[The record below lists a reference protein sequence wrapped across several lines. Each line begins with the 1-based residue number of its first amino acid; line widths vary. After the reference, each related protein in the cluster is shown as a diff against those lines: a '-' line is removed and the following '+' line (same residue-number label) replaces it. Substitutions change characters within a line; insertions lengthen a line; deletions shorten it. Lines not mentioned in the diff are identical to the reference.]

1 MIKFNSIEEIKK
13 YYNKNT
19 NTYEFIEDGILLDV
33 EFAFDLETD
42 ENIKARC
49 INAYDIKALD
59 INAYDIKAED
69 IKAWDINAYDINV
82 LDINA
87 LKINALGIN
96 ARDINAGDINALD
109 INARD
114 ISALD
119 IKALDINALDI
130 TYYAVCFAYQN
141 IECSSIKG
149 RRVNAK
155 HFVLDGEIKI
165 VEEIAKTE
173 ELENDI

>member
-33 EFAFDLETD
+33 EFAFDLEID
-42 ENIKARC
+42 GNINALDIKAQYINACDIKALDIKAHNIKAR
-49 INAYDIKALD
+49 D
-59 INAYDIKAED
+59 INAYDIKA
-69 IKAWDINAYDINV
+69 
-82 LDINA
+82 
-87 LKINALGIN
+87 
-96 ARDINAGDINALD
+96 R
-109 INARD
+109 
-114 ISALD
+114 
-119 IKALDINALDI
+119 DI
-130 TYYAVCFAYQN
+130 TYHAVCFAYRN

-165 VEEIAKTE
+165 IEKEQPKKKVTL
-173 ELENDI
+173 ELTDEQLEKIKELIENESNR

>member
-33 EFAFDLETD
+33 EFAFDLEING
-42 ENIKARC
+42 NIKAR
-49 INAYDIKALD
+49 DIKAQ
-59 INAYDIKAED
+59 D
-69 IKAWDINAYDINV
+69 IKAWDINARNIKARDIKAE
-82 LDINA
+82 DINA
-87 LKINALGIN
+87 
-96 ARDINAGDINALD
+96 RDINALD

-114 ISALD
+114 IKARD
-119 IKALDINALDI
+119 INALDINAWDINAYDI

-165 VEEIAKTE
+165 IEKEKGE
-173 ELENDI
+173 RK